1 MKKYIFILLA
11 ALTFGACSEDEELQ
25 FSFDEYGNITSVQ
38 GAKGLSQKEFEQ
50 YVVAGIG
57 WYIKSGYSRIVGKD
71 LITPFVKYFFFEN
84 NKMALCKMDNY
95 TMSNFFS
102 MPVYEYSKT
111 DHWIKCSNEEG
122 EMTNEL
128 NLLLYDKEKQELIT
142 RTLNNSIIVYRRM
155 TIKEHRVYYSEIH
168 SNVKDK

>member
-11 ALTFGACSEDEELQ
+11 ALTFVACSEDEELQ
-25 FSFDEYGNITSVQ
+25 FSFDENGNITSVQ
-38 GAKGLSQKEFEQ
+38 GAKGVSQKEFEQ
-50 YVVAGIG
+50 NVSGRG
-57 WYIKSGYSRIVGKD
+57 WIIKTGYSRIVGKD
-71 LITPFVKYFFFEN
+71 LITPFVMYFFF
-84 NKMALCKMDNY
+84 NKNKIALCKMDNY
-95 TMSNFFS
+95 TMKYIYSLS
-102 MPVYEYSKT
+102 PYEYSKT

-142 RTLNNSIIVYRRM
+142 RTPNNSIIVYRRM

-168 SNVKDK
+168 NHVNDK